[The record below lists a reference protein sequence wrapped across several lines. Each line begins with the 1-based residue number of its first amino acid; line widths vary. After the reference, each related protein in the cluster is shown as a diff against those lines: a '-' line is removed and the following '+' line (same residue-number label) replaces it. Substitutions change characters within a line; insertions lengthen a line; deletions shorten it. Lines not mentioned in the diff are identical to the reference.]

1 MNKRC
6 SLKKEDIHHC
16 QTVAMDTTDNHIMEI
31 DKARVTDESP
41 TCALRQSQS
50 ESINPTG
57 MGSMRSQIAN
67 RAIHR
72 ITLEATD
79 HHH

>member
-1 MNKRC
+1 MNKHYIH
-6 SLKKEDIHHC
+6 KKEDTLHC
-16 QTVAMDTTDNHIMEI
+16 QTVAMDITNNHTMEI
-31 DKARVTDESP
+31 DKMRMADESP

-67 RAIHR
+67 QAIHR
-72 ITLEATD
+72 ITLEAVD